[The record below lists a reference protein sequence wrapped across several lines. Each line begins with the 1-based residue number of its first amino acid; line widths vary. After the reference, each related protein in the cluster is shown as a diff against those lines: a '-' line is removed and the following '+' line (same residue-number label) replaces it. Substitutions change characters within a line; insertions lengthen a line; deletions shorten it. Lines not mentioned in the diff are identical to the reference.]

1 MSSIQI
7 QRLQW
12 LIQTISDFE
21 PITLKEIQD
30 KWDDCSLNYDDK
42 PYARRTFIDH
52 IDAINEA
59 YGISIRCNNYHEYY
73 IDKEESNPTTDWI
86 VDSFSINNT
95 LNEAKALKDR
105 IMLEDVPS
113 GRTWL
118 TLILRAMKNN
128 NCLEITHQSFKKKSA
143 TTRIMQPYFMQSHNR
158 RWYLYAKD
166 EESGKML
173 TLALDRMS
181 NVEMLG
187 TTFKLPKNY
196 NPEDYLAK
204 GYGASIYEEIKP
216 ETIRVKTTAYAANFM
231 RTLPLHESQR
241 EVEQNDENSIFEFY
255 LPPVNEFYYDIL
267 HRGESVE
274 ILSPAPVRKKFMTI
288 VNNLTKV
295 YSKKKK

>member
-1 MSSIQI
+1 
-7 QRLQW
+7 
-12 LIQTISDFE
+12 
-21 PITLKEIQD
+21 
-30 KWDDCSLNYDDK
+30 
-42 PYARRTFIDH
+42 
-52 IDAINEA
+52 
-59 YGISIRCNNYHEYY
+59 
-73 IDKEESNPTTDWI
+73 
-86 VDSFSINNT
+86 
-95 LNEAKALKDR
+95 
-105 IMLEDVPS
+105 MLEDVPS

-241 EVEQNDENSIFEFY
+241 EVEQNDEYSIFEFY

-295 YSKKKK
+295 YSKKK